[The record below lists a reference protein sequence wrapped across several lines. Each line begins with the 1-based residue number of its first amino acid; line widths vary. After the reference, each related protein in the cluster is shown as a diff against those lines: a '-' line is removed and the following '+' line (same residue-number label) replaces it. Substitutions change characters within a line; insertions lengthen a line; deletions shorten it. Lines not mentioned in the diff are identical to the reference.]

1 MKTKNKVKCLAAA
14 LLALAIMGPCASLF
28 AEENAKG
35 ALPSIA
41 QKTAGLRHHP
51 GWMALDWDAAS
62 GKLYLEIPR
71 WHEGRTPDF
80 LLECRLPW
88 GTGST
93 EIWLDRGQYALAHV
107 VRFERSGP
115 KILLIASNQNFR
127 SNAADASQQLAVR
140 QSFPESVLWGFKAE
154 AESADGTVL
163 VDATE
168 FFLHDEQGVAERIAS
183 AQKRTG
189 KVDSYKLDPT
199 RSVLVP
205 EGIKSFAKNLSV
217 ESELTF
223 TASGPLEGRYVAD
236 VTPDAHALTVHEQI
250 GFVELPPLDGSFA
263 PRRFVPRAGYFV
275 GQYRDMTAPLG
286 QPLEQQ
292 FILRYRLI
300 KKDPNCVTACEP
312 THPIQYYVDRGA
324 PEPIRSAL
332 REGASWWDEAFQ
344 AAGWAKG
351 SFRVDLLPEGADPM
365 DVRYNMIQWVHR
377 YTRGWS
383 YGHAIADP
391 RTGEILQGNV
401 TLGSL
406 RARQDFL
413 IAESVLSPYT
423 AGKNYTDSNNP
434 MLQMVLQ
441 RIRQLG
447 AHETGHTLGLAHNFA
462 ASHLGQNNSVMDY
475 PHPYIALDHNGAID
489 LSHAY
494 ASGIG
499 TWDKIAINYGYRQF
513 TERQSEPT
521 ELDKILREADKA
533 GEIFIT
539 DQDARPIGGA
549 HPYAHLWDNGSDP
562 VAELD
567 RTLQVRDAAL
577 RHFGENAIPVGT
589 PMAAL
594 EDTLVTVYLLHRYQT
609 EAATRLI
616 GGLDFRYNLRGDGQQ
631 NPQIVP
637 AEQQRKALAA
647 VLKTLSPQA
656 LTLPESLLAILP
668 PYPPGYER
676 TQESFAAHTG
686 PTFDPLAAAESAATL
701 TLKALLE
708 PSRIARVV
716 EYHDRKA
723 EEPSL
728 QEILADLSQTTAR
741 RATGSS
747 ALAREVARAVESSAL
762 ESMLALATNPATSSQ
777 ARAITRAHLEALLRQ
792 WSEPQPALDPDETA
806 HRAAL
811 AERIRTFQKTPEKF
825 VPALTVEAPPGM
837 PIGDQEELDG
847 DL

>member
-1 MKTKNKVKCLAAA
+1 MKMQNKLQCFVMATA
-14 LLALAIMGPCASLF
+14 LLALAGASLF
-28 AEENAKG
+28 AEENAKA

-41 QKTAGLRHHP
+41 QKTVGLRHQP
-51 GWMALDWDAAS
+51 GWLALDWDAAT

-93 EIWLDRGQYALAHV
+93 DLWLDRGQYAAARV
-107 VRFERSGP
+107 VRFERRGP
-115 KILLIASNQNFR
+115 KILLVASNQNFR
-127 SNAADASQQLAVR
+127 SNAADESQQLAVR

-163 VDATE
+163 VDATD

-183 AQKRTG
+183 AQKHTG

-199 RSVLVP
+199 RSALVP
-205 EGIKSFAKNLSV
+205 EGIKSFEKNLTV

-223 TASGPLEGRYVAD
+223 TASGPLEGKYVAD
-236 VTPDAHALTVHEQI
+236 VTPDPHAITVHEQI
-250 GFVELPPLDGSFA
+250 GFVALPPLDGSFT

-300 KKDPNCVTACEP
+300 KKNSNCVEACEA
-312 THPIQYYVDRGA
+312 TQPIQYYVDRGA

-332 REGASWWDEAFQ
+332 REGAAWWDEAFQ

-351 SFRVDLLPEGADPM
+351 TFRVDLLPEGADPM

-377 YTRGWS
+377 FTRGWS

-413 IAESVLSPYT
+413 IAESVLAPYV
-423 AGKNYTDSNNP
+423 AGKTYTDSDNP

-462 ASHLGQNNSVMDY
+462 ASHLAQNNSVMDY
-475 PHPYIALDHNGAID
+475 PHPYITLDSNGAID
-489 LSHAY
+489 LAHAY
-494 ASGIG
+494 ATGIG
-499 TWDKIAINYGYRQF
+499 PWDKIAINYGYRQF
-513 TERQSEPT
+513 TARQSEPA
-521 ELDKILREADKA
+521 ELDRILREADRA
-533 GEIFIT
+533 GELFIT
-539 DQDARPIGGA
+539 DQDARPLGGA
-549 HPYAHLWDNGSDP
+549 HPYAHLWDNGRDP

-567 RTLQVRDAAL
+567 RTLHVREVAL

-616 GGLDFRYNLRGDGQQ
+616 GGLDFRYNLRGDGQP

-647 VLKTLSPQA
+647 VLQTLSPQV
-656 LTLPESLLAILP
+656 LTLPASLLAILP

-686 PTFDPLAAAESAATL
+686 STFDPLAAAESAATL

-708 PSRIARVV
+708 PSRAARVV
-716 EYHDRKA
+716 EYHDRVP

-728 QEILADLSQTTAR
+728 QELLTALSQTTAAR
-741 RATGSS
+741 DKASS
-747 ALAREVARAVESSAL
+747 ALAREVARAVESRAI
-762 ESMLALATNPATSSQ
+762 ESMLTLAANPATSSQ
-777 ARAITRAHLEALLRQ
+777 ARAITRAHLASLLRQ
-792 WSEPQPALDPDETA
+792 WSEPQSALDSDEAA

-811 AERIRTFQKTPEKF
+811 AERIRSFQTSPEKF
-825 VPALTVEAPPGM
+825 VPVSAVEAPPGM
-837 PIGDQEELDG
+837 PIGEDEQLDSDQ
-847 DL
+847 